1 MFAEKFISAD
11 LPFISSTTQPEYA
24 LKLMEKYNIRH
35 LPIVENRKYLG
46 LYTCLTEKNA
56 CAGPCTV
63 VPESEHLYLYANQHV
78 FDAVQ
83 LVIDNQL
90 TIAPVLN
97 ENDEYLGAITP
108 NEMAKCFAEVV
119 RVDENGAVIILEVEQ
134 FNYSLTQIASI
145 VESNHGKILNVFLSE
160 APEDHN
166 VYVNIKINTE
176 EISSI
181 VLTFERYGYRI
192 AHIFADTKQLRDTH
206 DRYNALMAYLTI

>member
-11 LPFISSTTQPEYA
+11 LPFLNPNAQPEYA
-24 LKLMEKYNIRH
+24 LELMEKFNIRH
-35 LPIVENRKYLG
+35 LPVVDNTKYLG
-46 LYTCLTEKNA
+46 LFTYVAEGIDTPPRGAFMPDSQK
-56 CAGPCTV
+56 
-63 VPESEHLYLYANQHV
+63 LYLYSTQHV

-83 LVIDNQL
+83 LVIDNHI

-97 ENDEYLGAITP
+97 ERDEYLGAITP
-108 NEMAKCFAEVV
+108 NEMARCFAEVV

-145 VESNHGKILNVFLSE
+145 VESNHGKILNVFLSA

-181 VLTFERYGYRI
+181 ALTFERYGYRI

-206 DRYNALMAYLTI
+206 DRYNALMAYLNI